1 MYICQSW
8 SPNVSLISQ
17 HLCKD
22 EMLGRVS
29 YLCCVV
35 EITHHSSW
43 CLSSSCVV
51 HGPFTPLKLLSIL
64 CSHETQGTVFSPNI
78 TWTLHS
84 IQHWWAVFP
93 YRNLFL
99 SFSHSTLPQL
109 SLILSSCFSQL
120 KLKRW
125 VLGRPCGAIP
135 SWGLTTDVDLGHLAL
150 GNIHQVSTLPPSSH
164 NTRWLNGKESACYTG
179 D

>member
-1 MYICQSW
+1 MYTYIPSLLNLLPHSLSHPSRSSQSTELSSLSYTAASILHVVVYICQSW

-35 EITHHSSW
+35 EIIHHSSW

-51 HGPFTPLKLLSIL
+51 HGPFPPLKLLSIL

-120 KLKRW
+120 KL
-125 VLGRPCGAIP
+125 LMHFLC
-135 SWGLTTDVDLGHLAL
+135 L
-150 GNIHQVSTLPPSSH
+150 
-164 NTRWLNGKESACYTG
+164 
-179 D
+179 